1 MKKRESI
8 KNLKRISRAKSS
20 KFRGSEM
27 GRLFIENYEI
37 DQLNDIKMGKLIARI
52 EVIIDVMIR
61 MWKIYKGEL
70 LFIPNYEMLS

>member
-1 MKKRESI
+1 
-8 KNLKRISRAKSS
+8 
-20 KFRGSEM
+20 M